1 MGRSERIIA
10 FGDRIIWV
18 CWYGGKGW
26 IKYDIWVFDL
36 NNWIDG
42 GVIYEF
48 GNCGRNKLGSGG
60 VIKNFELFILIW
72 FIVLDI

>member
-10 FGDRIIWV
+10 FGDRIIWA

-26 IKYDIWVFDL
+26 IKYDTWVFDL

-42 GVIYEF
+42 GVIHEL
-48 GNCGRNKLGSGG
+48 GNIVEGTSWG
-60 VIKNFELFILIW
+60 VGEWSRILNCS
-72 FIVLDI
+72 F